1 MSAATFQSEFK
12 GNVVCILTSPPSFQ
26 IPKTWK
32 HDFSRAKQEISDN
45 MSAALELLYATQFD
59 FISVCSQILVDCKQ
73 NYFWKSSH
81 MCAIERYANMYASRR
96 ALSHSQAVKNVSH
109 AECCGLDSWLRLG

>member
-81 MCAIERYANMYASRR
+81 MCAIERLCEHVCQSSSTEPLAGCEERES
-96 ALSHSQAVKNVSH
+96 
-109 AECCGLDSWLRLG
+109 C